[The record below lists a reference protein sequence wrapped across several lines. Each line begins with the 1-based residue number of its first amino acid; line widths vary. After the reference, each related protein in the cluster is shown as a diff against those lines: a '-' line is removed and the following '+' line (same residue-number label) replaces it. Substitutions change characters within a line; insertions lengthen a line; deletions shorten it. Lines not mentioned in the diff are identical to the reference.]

1 MSSLR
6 VTLKEQYLE
15 MKVERRHQAQLGQ
28 VLLLLLR
35 HVQSELGRRQYLL
48 KIGLILLDLGC
59 FWSWSF

>member
-1 MSSLR
+1 

-35 HVQSELGRRQYLL
+35 HVQSELGRRQYPL
-48 KIGLILLDLGC
+48 KIGLILLNLGC
-59 FWSWSF
+59 FWS